1 MNLTID
7 VVEDEDKTI
16 VLLDG
21 ELDILTAPELKNK
34 LLKIVSQDN
43 HKLEVDLENVSYMDS
58 TGIGVFINTY
68 KNAQKTNSSLEL
80 TNLQDKVLRLF
91 KITGIDELIDIK
103 STSRGGK

>member
-58 TGIGVFINTY
+58 TGIGVFINAY